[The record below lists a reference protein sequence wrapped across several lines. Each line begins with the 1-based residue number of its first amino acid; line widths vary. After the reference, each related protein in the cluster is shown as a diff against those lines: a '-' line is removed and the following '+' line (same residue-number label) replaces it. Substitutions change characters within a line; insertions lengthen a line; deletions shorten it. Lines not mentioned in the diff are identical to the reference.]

1 MKFRWIVLL
10 LSVLL
15 ALPTFAHGDKK
26 HVIGTIEKISP
37 ESVIVKTQDGK
48 PVEVKLAATTVYVTN
63 DGKPAKFADV
73 AVGQPVGP
81 YSPPNRNEPIP
92 HPPQISA
99 GRPARNPPPRPNTH
113 TPLATHPPPPRT
125 KRGRP

>member
-48 PVEVKLAATTVYVTN
+48 SVEVKLAATTVYVTN

-73 AVGQPVGP
+73 AVGQRVVIHATPKGTDLIADEV
-81 YSPPNRNEPIP
+81 RFAVA
-92 HPPQISA
+92 SA
-99 GRPARNPPPRPNTH
+99 AATPAQ
-113 TPLATHPPPPRT
+113 
-125 KRGRP
+125 

>member
-37 ESVIVKTQDGK
+37 ESVTVKTQDGK
-48 PVEVKLAATTVYVTN
+48 SVEVKLAATTVYVTN
-63 DGKPAKFADV
+63 EGKSAKFADV
-73 AVGQPVGP
+73 AVGQRVVIHATPKGTELIADELKFAAAG
-81 YSPPNRNEPIP
+81 SP
-92 HPPQISA
+92 A
-99 GRPARNPPPRPNTH
+99 TPAR
-113 TPLATHPPPPRT
+113 
-125 KRGRP
+125 

>member
-1 MKFRWIVLL
+1 MKFRWMVFL

-37 ESVIVKTQDGK
+37 ESVMVKTQDGK
-48 PVEVKLAATTVYVTN
+48 SVEVKLASTTVYVSN

-73 AVGQPVGP
+73 AVGQRVVIHATPKGTELIADEVKFAAAGSPVTP
-81 YSPPNRNEPIP
+81 
-92 HPPQISA
+92 
-99 GRPARNPPPRPNTH
+99 TH
-113 TPLATHPPPPRT
+113 
-125 KRGRP
+125 